1 MRGMCLR
8 SKDKRCLMPGV
19 FALVVIAVAK
29 HKLLDIFI
37 IGPRDDHLVIHC
49 VVRLQPTIPCKYNT
63 TLRQNFI
70 VAAVPVFKDQF
81 VMGLWTGVAV
91 GFGCF
96 LGFIAFGL
104 RMAHISIA
112 DVLAS
117 IVSGA

>member
-1 MRGMCLR
+1 M
-8 SKDKRCLMPGV
+8 
-19 FALVVIAVAK
+19 
-29 HKLLDIFI
+29 
-37 IGPRDDHLVIHC
+37 
-49 VVRLQPTIPCKYNT
+49 
-63 TLRQNFI
+63 
-70 VAAVPVFKDQF
+70 FKDQF

-117 IVSGA
+117 IVSGAGLLQ